1 MQASIFKSEAQGRVT
16 APSSKSYTIRSTIC
30 SALAKGESTLIHP
43 LLSDDTLAALDVVRE
58 IGAVVEQHEDSWRI
72 RGGNLNNH
80 NRELYCGDSAAT
92 LRFMTAV
99 CAAIP
104 GYWRLMA
111 GASLSRRPVK
121 PLVAALNRLGID
133 CSAEGGYPPVT
144 LTGKEIKGGTVQLE
158 GDISSQYI
166 SALMLMAPLT
176 AEGLTIE
183 LSATPESL
191 PYILMTRDCMQ
202 QYGVIISVSSDVS
215 VLEVAKQAYTPIRFV
230 VEGDWSSAS
239 YFLALGAMTGT
250 VEVKNLNTESLQ
262 GDSKMLDIL
271 SDMGATISHDKD
283 AITVSRAEIKAID
296 VDLTDC
302 IDLLPTVAVM
312 AATAGGTSHLSG
324 IRRGRIKESDRV
336 AAVAEGLRAMGIPVQ
351 QQEDLLS
358 ITGSTPQGTVIDS
371 RNDHR
376 IAMAFSLLGC
386 IAGDTVITE
395 AECVSKTFPEYWNA
409 VKSIG
414 VKVAF
419 DE

>member
-1 MQASIFKSEAQGRVT
+1 MQASIFKSEARGRVT

-30 SALAKGESTLIHP
+30 SALAKGESAIIHP
-43 LLSDDTLAALDVVRE
+43 LLSDDTLAALDVIRKM
-58 IGAVVEQHEDSWRI
+58 GAMVEQQEDTWRI
-72 RGGNLNNH
+72 SGGNLNNR
-80 NRELYCGDSAAT
+80 NTELYCGDSAAT

-104 GYWRLMA
+104 GNWKLTA

-133 CSAEGGYPPVT
+133 CAAEGDYPPVT
-144 LTGKEIKGGTVQLE
+144 ITGNEVRGGTVQME

-183 LSATPESL
+183 LSGTPESL

-202 QYGVIISVSSDVS
+202 KYGVTISVSPDVS
-215 VLEVAKQAYTPIRFV
+215 ILEVAKQAYTPIRFI

-239 YFLALGAMTGT
+239 YFLALGAMTGM

-271 SDMGATISHDKD
+271 NDMGAAVIHDKD
-283 AITVSRAEIKAID
+283 SITVSRAQMKAVD

-302 IDLLPTVAVM
+302 IDLLPTVAAM
-312 AATAGGTSHLSG
+312 AATASGTSRLWG

-336 AAVAEGLRAMGIPVQ
+336 AAVAAGLGAMGIEVQ
-351 QQEDLLS
+351 QGEDLLS
-358 ITGSTPQGTVIDS
+358 ITGSTPKGAVIDS

>member
-1 MQASIFKSEAQGRVT
+1 M
-16 APSSKSYTIRSTIC
+16 
-30 SALAKGESTLIHP
+30 
-43 LLSDDTLAALDVVRE
+43 
-58 IGAVVEQHEDSWRI
+58 
-72 RGGNLNNH
+72 
-80 NRELYCGDSAAT
+80 
-92 LRFMTAV
+92 
-99 CAAIP
+99 
-104 GYWRLMA
+104 
-111 GASLSRRPVK
+111 
-121 PLVAALNRLGID
+121 GID
-133 CSAEGGYPPVT
+133 CSAGGDYPPVT
-144 LTGKEIKGGTVQLE
+144 VTGKEVRGGTVQME

-183 LSATPESL
+183 MSTTPESL

-202 QYGVIISVSSDVS
+202 KYGVVVSVSPDVS
-215 VLEVAKQAYTPIRFV
+215 ILEVAKQAYTPIRFV

-239 YFLALGAMTGT
+239 YFLAMGAMSGA
-250 VEVKNLNTESLQ
+250 VEVNNLNTESLQ

-271 SDMGATISHDKD
+271 SDMGAAIAHDKD
-283 AITVSRAEIKAID
+283 AIKVSRAEMRAVD

-312 AATAGGTSHLSG
+312 AATASGTSRLSG

-336 AAVAEGLRAMGIPVQ
+336 SAVAEGLRAMGISVQ
-351 QQEDLLS
+351 QEEDLLC
-358 ITGSTPQGTVIDS
+358 ITGSTPKGAIIDS

-395 AECVSKTFPEYWNA
+395 AECVSKTFPEYWDA

-414 VKVAF
+414 VKVAMN
-419 DE
+419 E